1 MHAYLNTATK
11 VVRTISK
18 ILLRGF
24 DNLESDPR
32 KLDDHMRKVR
42 EQAESK
48 MYAELQ
54 KAYPKHEFSFPGL
67 VIKHSADTI
76 WQIDVLSGET
86 NFRHGIPHFAITI
99 AIRENK
105 KVQHSLIYNPLLQE
119 LFTATRGE
127 QTNLND
133 KRMRVSTI
141 KTLENALIATNYN
154 LAHAPVRNTGCPA
167 LELAYVAAGRYDGFI
182 GKDLTVYE
190 IAASSLLVKTAGGL
204 FGDFMGDTKC
214 EETGELVAGNSK
226 LFKELLQ
233 IV

>member
-1 MHAYLNTATK
+1 
-11 VVRTISK
+11 SK
-18 ILLRGF
+18 I
-24 DNLESDPR
+24 
-32 KLDDHMRKVR
+32 DDHMRKVR

-48 MYAELQ
+48 IYTELQ
-54 KAYPKHEFSFPGL
+54 KAYPKHEFAFPGL
-67 VIKHSADTI
+67 VVKHTADTI
-76 WQIDVLSGET
+76 WQIDVLSGEA
-86 NFRHGIPHFAITI
+86 NFRHGVPHFAITI

-105 KVQHSLIYNPLLQE
+105 KVQHCLVYNPLLQE

-127 QTNLND
+127 QTNINN
-133 KRMRVSTI
+133 KRVRVSTT
-141 KTLENALIATNYN
+141 KTLENALLATNYN
-154 LAHAPVRNTGCPA
+154 LAHAPVRQTGCPA

-190 IAASSLLVKTAGGL
+190 IAAGSLLVKTAGGL

-214 EETGELVAGNSK
+214 EETGELVAGNTK